1 VTRNRVPRLEILEDR
16 CVPATYGIPWAD
28 PTHLTF
34 SLAADGTS
42 VSGTPSNLFTTLNA
56 VAPTAVWQH
65 VVAQAL
71 QTWAAQTNINFG
83 LVGDQGQPLGSAGR
97 PQGDPRFGDIRLVG
111 RPLGS
116 SVVAIATPPDLM
128 AGTWSGDIQL
138 NSNDQFSVTG
148 DPGYD
153 LYTVLMHEIGHSLGL
168 PDSTDPTSVMYENYQ
183 TPRQGLGAGDI
194 ANIQALY
201 GVRAPNSAGNNSF
214 ATATPLGSLTSILGV
229 GSLNVSPSLNTTTDQ
244 DFYQFQA
251 PLLADGV
258 SITLQRSGISLLTP
272 QVTLFDSSFHAVAST
287 YSTDPLGGDIT
298 LNSGWLTPLRT
309 YYVEVQGAGSDVF
322 NIGSYQLTLTPRSLL
337 GGLLG
342 ATAPLLGVVNNT
354 LGTALDLTSQG
365 QQTGTDFY
373 VAYKGSIN
381 SSSSANYYL
390 IHAPAQPPNQVM
402 SVDAWGL
409 SNGGLIPQ
417 VTVYDQN
424 QNVVPAQVL
433 VNENG
438 IVTLQVL
445 GVKPSS
451 TWYVEVQGTGSSGP
465 SATGGYF
472 LGINF
477 GSQSIGL
484 STSALDTLTA
494 GQPQQTGVLHVQ
506 QTALY
511 HEVLSVG
518 NTAGEA
524 VTLTITDHSGAV
536 VGQVT
541 AGAGSSASLTVLL
554 SPGTYHFSFTA
565 SRSDGAALNPLAFV
579 LKGTVLTD
587 PIGPTSEDPTDA
599 PSSSPGSPSGTPTD
613 PSSPDPSTYYDWSYT
628 GSGTSTQDPSGSG
641 YSTST
646 P

>member
-1 VTRNRVPRLEILEDR
+1 LEILEDR
-16 CVPATYGIPWAD
+16 CVPATYGNPWPD

-34 SLAADGTS
+34 SFAPDGTS
-42 VSGTPSNLFTTLNA
+42 VSGTPSNLFSTLNA
-56 VAPTAVWQH
+56 VAPTAVWEN

-83 LVGDQGQPLGSAGR
+83 LVTDQGQPLGSAGR
-97 PQGDPRFGDIRLVG
+97 PQGDPRFGDIRLVA

-116 SVVAIATPPDLM
+116 SVVAITTPPDIM

-138 NSNDQFSVTG
+138 NSSDQFSVSG
-148 DPGYD
+148 GKGYD
-153 LYTVLMHEIGHSLGL
+153 LSTVLLHEIGHSLGL
-168 PDSTDPTSVMYENYQ
+168 PDSTDPTSVMYDSYQ
-183 TPRQGLGAGDI
+183 GPRQGLSAGDVT
-194 ANIQALY
+194 NIQALY

-214 ATATPLGSLTSILGV
+214 ATATQLGSLTSILGV
-229 GSLNVSPSLNTTTDQ
+229 GSLNTSPSLNTTTDQ

-251 PLLADGV
+251 PLLADGLQL
-258 SITLQRSGISLLTP
+258 TLQRSGISLLTP
-272 QVTLFDSSFHAVAST
+272 QVTVFDSSYHAVAST
-287 YSTDPLGGDIT
+287 YSTDPLGGDLT
-298 LNSGWLTPLRT
+298 LNVGWLTPLRT
-309 YYVEVQGAGSDVF
+309 YYVEVQGARSDVF
-322 NIGSYQLTLTPRSLL
+322 NIGTYHLTLTPQSLL
-337 GGLLG
+337 NSLVG
-342 ATAPLLGVVNNT
+342 ATAPLQGVVNNT
-354 LGTALDLTSQG
+354 LATALDLTSQG
-365 QQTGTDFY
+365 QQTNTDFY

-390 IHAPAQPPNQVM
+390 IHAPAQPANQVM
-402 SVDAWGL
+402 SVDVWGL
-409 SNGGLIPQ
+409 TNGGLIPR

-445 GVKPSS
+445 GVRSGS
-451 TWYVEVQGTGSSGP
+451 AWYVEVQGTGSSGP

-477 GSQSIGL
+477 GSQAINL
-484 STSALDTLTA
+484 STYALDTLTA
-494 GQPQQTGVLHVQ
+494 AQPQQSGVMNVQ

-511 HEVLSVG
+511 HFALTAG
-518 NTAGEA
+518 NTAGES
-524 VTLTITDHSGAV
+524 VTLTITDQTGAV

-541 AGAGSSASLTVLL
+541 AGAGSSVSLTLIL
-554 SPGTYHFSFTA
+554 NPGKYRFSFVA
-565 SRSDGAALNPLAFV
+565 SRSDGAALVPVAFV

-587 PIGPTSEDPTDA
+587 PIGPTTEDPTDA
-599 PSSSPGSPSGTPTD
+599 PSTGSGTNTD
-613 PSSPDPSTYYDWSYT
+613 PSSSDPSAYYNWSYT

-641 YSTST
+641 YQTTTTSTSGSSS